1 MIKKYLIILIV
12 SFIFFIL
19 LGTLFLFSKN
29 ELILSI
35 KSNIPTS
42 IKENLKTNIFFI
54 PSKFREFKNLTSKV
68 QQLDLKTRKLNRK
81 IDVLN
86 SKINAG
92 KIETLNLDSI
102 NGEKFIL
109 KKIFLDYSLNNLSK
123 KMEKKNGYL
132 EIYQDK
138 VLSIFWTGKILYT
151 KKDNLKNENVNFF
164 ELETNVNNFL
174 KFDEKDKFI
183 SIKDAMISDN
193 KLYLSYTKNLKPE
206 TNCLNLSI
214 ISADIYNG
222 NEKLE
227 LSQFSEFFTYD
238 ECLEAR
244 FNGYQSGGRIVNFKN
259 DHILLTIGDF
269 QNFTP
274 AQNINSLFGKIISI
288 NKKTKDYRLISMGHR
303 NQQGLFYD
311 DNLDLIISTEHGQK
325 GGDEVNLIIDNK
337 DKVSNYGWPI
347 ASYSN
352 YYGYETNKIKKIAP
366 FKKSHKDNGFIE
378 PLIYF
383 TPALGISQ
391 VIKNSSFDFNNNY
404 SYLVTSM
411 AKKKILIINLDNN
424 LNSATVDDEIY
435 LGERI
440 RDIIKFENENYL
452 LFLEDSPAIG
462 ILNKI
467 KN

>member
-1 MIKKYLIILIV
+1 MIKKYLIILIL

-54 PSKFREFKNLTSKV
+54 PSKLREFKNLTSKV

-227 LSQFSEFFTYD
+227 LSKFSEFFTYD

-311 DNLDLIISTEHGQK
+311 DILDLIISTEHGQK
-325 GGDEVNLIIDNK
+325 GGDEVNLIKDNK
-337 DKVSNYGWPI
+337 DMVSNYGWPI

-352 YYGYETNKIKKIAP
+352 YYGYESNKIKKIAP

-411 AKKKILIINLDNN
+411 AKKKILIINLDKN

>member
-54 PSKFREFKNLTSKV
+54 PAKFREFKNLTSKV
-68 QQLDLKTRKLNRK
+68 QQLDLQTRKLNRK

-86 SKINAG
+86 SKINSG
-92 KIETLNLDSI
+92 KIETLTLDST

-151 KKDNLKNENVNFF
+151 KKDNLKKENVNFF

-227 LSQFSEFFTYD
+227 LSQFTEFFTYD

-311 DNLDLIISTEHGQK
+311 DILDLIISTEHGQK

-352 YYGYETNKIKKIAP
+352 YYGYETNKIKKNAP

-467 KN
+467 

>member
-54 PSKFREFKNLTSKV
+54 PSKLREFKNLTSKV

-92 KIETLNLDSI
+92 KVETLNLDSI

-151 KKDNLKNENVNFF
+151 KKDNLKNQNVNFF

-227 LSQFSEFFTYD
+227 LSKFSEFFTYD

-311 DNLDLIISTEHGQK
+311 DILDLIISTEHGQK

-337 DKVSNYGWPI
+337 DMVSNYGWPI

-411 AKKKILIINLDNN
+411 AKKKILIINLDKN

>member
-54 PSKFREFKNLTSKV
+54 PAKFREFKNLTSKV
-68 QQLDLKTRKLNRK
+68 QQLDLQTRKLNRK

-86 SKINAG
+86 SKINSG
-92 KIETLNLDSI
+92 KIETLTLDST

-151 KKDNLKNENVNFF
+151 KKDNLKKENVNFF

-227 LSQFSEFFTYD
+227 LSQFTEFFTYD

-311 DNLDLIISTEHGQK
+311 DILDLIISTEHGQK

-352 YYGYETNKIKKIAP
+352 YYGYETNKIKKNAP

-411 AKKKILIINLDNN
+411 AKKEILIINLDNN

-467 KN
+467 

>member
-1 MIKKYLIILIV
+1 MIKKYLIILIL

-54 PSKFREFKNLTSKV
+54 PSKLREFKNLTSKV

-227 LSQFSEFFTYD
+227 LSKFSEFFTYD

-311 DNLDLIISTEHGQK
+311 DILDLIISTEHGQK
-325 GGDEVNLIIDNK
+325 GGDEVNLIKDNK
-337 DKVSNYGWPI
+337 DMVSNYGWPI

-352 YYGYETNKIKKIAP
+352 YYGYESNKIKKIAP

-411 AKKKILIINLDNN
+411 EKKKILIINLDKN

>member
-54 PSKFREFKNLTSKV
+54 PSKLREFKNLTSKV

-151 KKDNLKNENVNFF
+151 KKDNLKNQNVNFF

-227 LSQFSEFFTYD
+227 LSKFSEFFTYD

-311 DNLDLIISTEHGQK
+311 DILDLIISTEHGQK

-337 DKVSNYGWPI
+337 NMVSNYGWPI

-411 AKKKILIINLDNN
+411 AKKKILIINLDKN